1 MSQFLTDIN
10 LFNHEI
16 KNFKIDTLTEVPGTL
31 LAGRV
36 VYVGGKYYGG
46 ITDNVAKTF
55 AFTSD
60 IPNIGTLT
68 IQKDGSL
75 VDTWQANADGT
86 INITDVASKEAL
98 EIVQGYFDN
107 GSAKT
112 TLKLKTAVN
121 LWGNSFDGSK
131 SIGGTITF
139 DLPENPSTGAV
150 KPYFEI
156 DKDGNIHTNAGFYS
170 DKFISARGKDD
181 TAGSGGGTSLDLVW
195 KSLRNDDV
203 DTNEDIAFYKEYK
216 IAKLHLPTL
225 EISDI
230 NLLTDQLNALTAGIT
245 DIKSKIPTT
254 ASETNKLADQ
264 SWVTDQINSSV
275 STNTAAFRGTYETVA
290 NLPSK
295 TTITDLK
302 NNDYAFVIV
311 ADDDGNPEYHRYKY
325 TGATDNNGWEY
336 EYTLNNSSFTATQW
350 SAINSEITKDLVT
363 KLKGI
368 ATGAQVN
375 TIETIKVGSKSYTGD
390 SSKIVS
396 IPIAT
401 GSTAGTI
408 SIAGQDVA
416 VKGWANFLTSI
427 VAGNGIS
434 VSSNTVSVKID
445 SASESYLTVGK
456 DGLKLSG
463 INTAISTAVSN
474 ADKTSIKCQ
483 EETLTAG
490 TSKAITLISTY
501 KIKTIKTYL
510 NGIECFCSILL
521 DSTAANKAT
530 VSWSGVTLSTTN
542 KLVIKTFYTTS

>member
-68 IQKDGSL
+68 IQKNGEK
-75 VDTWQANADGT
+75 VDTWKADADGT
-86 INITDVASKEAL
+86 INISDVASKMAL
-98 EIVQGYFDN
+98 ETVQGYFDN

-112 TLKLKTAVN
+112 ALKLKEAVN
-121 LWGNSFDGSK
+121 LWGNSFDGNK

-150 KPYFEI
+150 QPYFEI

-181 TAGSGGGTSLDLVW
+181 TAGSGGGTSLALVW
-195 KSLRNDDV
+195 ESLRNDNV

-230 NLLTDQLNALTAGIT
+230 NLLPNQLNALTAGIT

-254 ASETNKLADQ
+254 ASKTNKLADQ

-275 STNTAAFRGTYETVA
+275 STNTATFRGTYEKVSD
-290 NLPSK
+290 LP
-295 TTITDLK
+295 TTEDISDLK
-302 NNDYAFVIV
+302 INDYAFVIETSS
-311 ADDDGNPEYHRYKY
+311 DGNPEYARYKY
-325 TGATDNNGWEY
+325 TVENEEY
-336 EYTLNNSSFTATQW
+336 VWKKEYVLNNSSFTATQW
-350 SAINSEITKDLVT
+350 SAINSGITDDLVT
-363 KLKGI
+363 KLNGI
-368 ATGAQVN
+368 AEGAQVN
-375 TIETIKVGSKSYTGD
+375 TIETIKVGNKSYTGD

-408 SIAGQDVA
+408 SIAGQEIKVS
-416 VKGWANFLTSI
+416 GWASFLTSI

-445 SASESYLTVGK
+445 SASESYLTVGTG
-456 DGLKLSG
+456 GLKLSG